1 MLRTVDSPLV
11 HGSCRGAT
19 IRYSGFCDFPLPRV
33 NWPQSH
39 MFTVKPIQ
47 FAPIFTSSRTQLRSF
62 LTHSAL
68 QTFRKSVKQSQLHT
82 IRSARSR
89 HSALSDSPRGSLKL
103 VRSPRRNAGSAASS
117 QASALQ
123 SDLAL
128 NERVPVHRL
137 KATQNH
143 RAWRLAQSQRN
154 CYVSRNVRNYVRI
167 SVVIYFC

>member
-19 IRYSGFCDFPLPRV
+19 IRYSGFCEFPLPRV
-33 NWPQSH
+33 NWPRSH

-103 VRSPRRNAGSAASS
+103 VRSPRRKAGSAASS
-117 QASALQ
+117 R
-123 SDLAL
+123 DLAL

-137 KATQNH
+137 KATQKH